1 MSLLAAGREPVA
13 HEEGKGLAGEPG
25 LVALAGE
32 PGLVKMVVELYGD
45 WPGGKPGVMRLVGA
59 GMVERR
65 GRTW

>member
-1 MSLLAAGREPVA
+1 M
-13 HEEGKGLAGEPG
+13 
-25 LVALAGE
+25 ALAGE